1 MNSSNSQGVTTGE
14 ESAIER
20 APRFIR
26 PFLERDRLRYY
37 LQLFPMIFL
46 LVGFLFLPLAGIVAL
61 SFTPS
66 SPFGFEISF
75 TVENYVTLFNSH
87 HMGRLIDT
95 VFAGGLQIVGAFLVG
110 FPLAY
115 YTGIKKRNS
124 PYTFPLLLLFA
135 VPFFTNYILRTLA
148 WTGILGREGVVN
160 SALLSLGVVNEPLG
174 WLLYSEFAVQ
184 VGMLAGFAPF
194 LLFPAWLG
202 MNRIDDE
209 VLLASNDVGASQWQ
223 TIRYI
228 VIPLAMPGI
237 VIGAVFVFVGVL
249 GETVIPTLL
258 GGPAVTFIGT
268 SIGDAANSL
277 NLPYASAM
285 SSVVMGL
292 AIVIVLLWERIF
304 GLKSV
309 GEI

>member
-1 MNSSNSQGVTTGE
+1 M
-14 ESAIER
+14 
-20 APRFIR
+20 R

-46 LVGFLFLPLAGIVAL
+46 LVGFLFLPLVGIFAL

-66 SPFGFEISF
+66 SPFGFDISL
-75 TVENYVTLFNSH
+75 TLENYTTFFSSH
-87 HMGRLIDT
+87 HLGRLIDT
-95 VFAGGLQIVGAFLVG
+95 VLAGGLQIVGAFLVG

-148 WTGILGREGVVN
+148 WTGILGREGVIN
-160 SALLSLGVVNEPLG
+160 SILMSLGIVSEPLG
-174 WLLYSEFAVQ
+174 WLLYSDFAVQ

-209 VLLASNDVGASQWQ
+209 VLLASNDLGASQWQ

-228 VIPLAMPGI
+228 IIPLAMPGI